1 MILVVS
7 ATGMVDGMIPVSLL
21 DQERQA
27 RALVWSPDSVD
38 RLGARGA
45 ETLVGDLKDRA
56 PAVLSVFVQAGR
68 AGMNNTSCTTAAEV
82 ETSC

>member
-7 ATGMVDGMIPVSLL
+7 ATGMVDGMIPLSLL

-38 RLGARGA
+38 RLGAWGA
-45 ETLVGDLKDRA
+45 ETLVGGRSHI
-56 PAVLSVFVQAGR
+56 SVWEIT
-68 AGMNNTSCTTAAEV
+68 TSGATFMRG
-82 ETSC
+82 

>member
-7 ATGMVDGMIPVSLL
+7 ATGMIDGMIPDSLL

-27 RALVWSPDSVD
+27 RALVRSPDSLD
-38 RLGARGA
+38 GLGARGA

-56 PAVLSVFVQAGR
+56 PAVLSVFVQAER
-68 AGMNNTSCTTAAEV
+68 AGMNNASCTTAAEV
-82 ETSC
+82 GTSC

>member
-7 ATGMVDGMIPVSLL
+7 ATGMVDGMIPVSFL

-45 ETLVGDLKDRA
+45 ETLWATSRTEPRLSCPCSSKPDA
-56 PAVLSVFVQAGR
+56 PA
-68 AGMNNTSCTTAAEV
+68 
-82 ETSC
+82 

>member
-7 ATGMVDGMIPVSLL
+7 ATGMIDGMIPDSLL

-27 RALVWSPDSVD
+27 RALVRSPDPS
-38 RLGARGA
+38 RGLGARGA

-56 PAVLSVFVQAGR
+56 PAVLSVFVQAER
-68 AGMNNTSCTTAAEV
+68 AGMNNASCTTAAEV
-82 ETSC
+82 GTSC